1 MTNYAISSSINFINL
16 KDFESEISPEC
27 EIRLRFPYWDLIDT
41 QNFKVNAPLPLPLF
55 DEVWYTGIIIYEM
68 ASPSSMTSSNA
79 LREAMSVAKL
89 KNFQIAK
96 KQGIGSSRLPEFPSG
111 YSDDLVDLY
120 EK

>member
-1 MTNYAISSSINFINL
+1 L
-16 KDFESEISPEC
+16 KDFESEIKPEC

-41 QNFKVNAPLPLPLF
+41 QNFKLNAPLPLALF
-55 DEVWYTGIIIYEM
+55 DEIWYTGVLLYEM
-68 ASPSSMTSSNA
+68 ASPNSMTGGSNS

-111 YSDDLVDLY
+111 YSEDLVDLY